1 MCNILAVEVN
11 DFEETWTKCPLETL
25 VMLSV
30 QQYLTDT
37 SHEEKENIPNLI
49 DVGLVLRKGKG
60 MIKLPAN
67 FSSKSE
73 NNQIEDSLPWSDCRL
88 PAIECENG
96 AVLVSAG
103 MCAVARR
110 LVTAASPRIL
120 PPHHPD
126 GLLGFR
132 SSCLQAPSETSV
144 WTKFCECEMIDTTS
158 EFISEALSGK
168 QFSKFSIP
176 ETLVKFENHLK
187 QPLCVHN
194 VYKLAREMSKINVK
208 NELEETN
215 IVLDST
221 ENKRERSKVKN
232 RKWKSKSNVIIESST
247 PIDELN
253 LRHDF
258 AEGPS
263 LTIAD
268 VILYTCY
275 YIFFHF
281 LKSNEIKDHHLPNT
295 FKWFKK
301 LQLLSDFNSVNSFLN
316 NVILL
321 TFENFTYFTDEA
333 TFTLPNIPNFS
344 LYKCDPSRNKKRYFT
359 KDEDIK
365 NALEFVNDDL
375 EMDYSDIDC
384 SLKIDWAN
392 IPDAANPFGGH
403 LPDDR
408 VLRKTQ
414 QLENLAIAVMN
425 IAKKGDRIVD
435 FCSGGGHLGIL
446 LAYLLPT
453 CSIVLLENKE
463 NSLKRAEVRVRAL
476 NLNNVSFIQ
485 CNLDF
490 FIGNFDIGV
499 ALHACGIS
507 TDLVLENC
515 IKRKA
520 AFAICPCCYG
530 FIHETNRLQYPRST
544 AFKNVPL
551 DSYMCI
557 GHSADQTHIDHPME
571 QRGIKCM
578 KIIDSDRAKYAS
590 SNGYSVILCQL
601 KPRTCTPKNNL
612 IIGTHKE

>member
-1 MCNILAVEVN
+1 MCNILAVEVSN
-11 DFEETWTKCPLETL
+11 FEKTWTQCPLETL

-30 QQYLTDT
+30 QQYLNNADP
-37 SHEEKENIPNLI
+37 EGKESTHNLI
-49 DVGLVLRKGKG
+49 DVGLIHRKGKG
-60 MIKLPAN
+60 LVKLPAT
-67 FSSKSE
+67 FSSKSKIS
-73 NNQIEDSLPWSDCRL
+73 QIDDVLPWKDCRL
-88 PAIECENG
+88 PAIECESG

-110 LVTAASPRIL
+110 LVTAASPRVL

-158 EFISEALSGK
+158 DFVSNTLTGEQYST
-168 QFSKFSIP
+168 FSVP

-187 QPLCVHN
+187 QPLRVHN
-194 VYKLAREMSKINVK
+194 VYKLAREMTKLNMK
-208 NELEETN
+208 NEPVETN
-215 IVLDST
+215 VSDSS
-221 ENKRERSKVKN
+221 ENKTARSKSKN
-232 RKWKSKSNVIIESST
+232 RKWKSKNNVLIDSST

-253 LRHDF
+253 LNHDF
-258 AEGPS
+258 AEGPY

-275 YIFFHF
+275 YVFFHF
-281 LKSNEIKDHHLPNT
+281 LKPNHVKDLLPST
-295 FKWFKK
+295 FKWFERLKS
-301 LQLLSDFNSVNSFLN
+301 LEEFNSVNSFLN
-316 NVILL
+316 DVVLL
-321 TFENFTYFTDEA
+321 TFENITHFTDDVKYIM
-333 TFTLPNIPNFS
+333 PNIPNFS

-365 NALEFVNDDL
+365 NALEFVDNGL
-375 EMDYSDIDC
+375 EMEYSNID
-384 SLKIDWAN
+384 SSTKIDWAN

-414 QLENLAIAVMN
+414 QLENLAIAVMK

-446 LAYLLPT
+446 LAYLLPN
-453 CSIVLLENKE
+453 CSVVLLENKE
-463 NSLKRAEVRVRAL
+463 NSLKRAEVRVKEL
-476 NLNNVSFIQ
+476 NLTNVSFIQ

-490 FIGNFDIGV
+490 FIGDFDIGV

-520 AFAICPCCYG
+520 AFVICPCCYG

-544 AFKNVPL
+544 AFSKVPL

-578 KIIDSDRAKYAS
+578 KIIDSDRAKYAIN
-590 SNGYSVILCQL
+590 NGYSAILCQL

-612 IIGTHKE
+612 IIGTHIQ